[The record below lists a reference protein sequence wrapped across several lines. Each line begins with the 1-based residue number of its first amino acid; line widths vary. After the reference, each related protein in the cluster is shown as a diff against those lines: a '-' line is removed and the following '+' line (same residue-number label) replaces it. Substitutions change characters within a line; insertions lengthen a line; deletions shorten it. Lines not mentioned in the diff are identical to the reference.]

1 MFAIHAFEIIMH
13 PYVPGSMRK
22 MARYRAAVFVV
33 ATVMIIPV
41 QATAEGMSIE
51 GERAEVRPRARS

>member
-1 MFAIHAFEIIMH
+1 MH